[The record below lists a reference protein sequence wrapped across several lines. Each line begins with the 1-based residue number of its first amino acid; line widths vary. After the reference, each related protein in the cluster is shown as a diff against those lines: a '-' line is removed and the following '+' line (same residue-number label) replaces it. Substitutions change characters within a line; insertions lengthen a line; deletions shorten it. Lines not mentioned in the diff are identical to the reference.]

1 MSADLIK
8 QLLRAY
14 ANNDSDLFKK
24 SALQIAANES
34 RIGHSKLAE
43 ELRELI
49 SKIPIE
55 KGLISSPINIAQPR
69 GELAE
74 LVEAAFPEEKFRNIV
89 LSPETESILKRVVLE
104 NRRRSTLQDFG
115 VQATRKLLFF
125 GPPGCGKTLTA
136 RVLASELGLPLMTI
150 RFDALF
156 SRYLGSTAAHLRTIF
171 SEMSRRPAVYFFD
184 EFDAI
189 GKHRSDSGDVGE
201 VKRVVT
207 SFLQLIDAD
216 KTCCPIIAATNYED
230 LIDRAL
236 FRRFDS
242 IISFPLPSKDQIQ
255 SLIKTRLGKLDI
267 DSAYSTKC
275 SQKAVGLSF
284 ADVARACDDVIRNMA
299 LDNRREPTQ
308 KDFEWAF
315 SILNERKELLAQ
327 SKRKK

>member
-14 ANNDSDLFKK
+14 ANNDSDLFRK

-49 SKIPIE
+49 SKMPE
-55 KGLISSPINIAQPR
+55 RSEMISEPINIAQPR

-74 LVEAAFPEEKFRNIV
+74 LIECTFPQEGFRNVV
-89 LSPETESILKRVVLE
+89 LGEENEATLKRIVLE

-115 VQATRKLLFF
+115 VQATRRLLFF

-136 RVLASELGLPLMTI
+136 RVLAAELGLPLMTV

-156 SRYLGSTAAHLRTIF
+156 SKFLGATATHLRTIF
-171 SEMSRRPAVYFFD
+171 NEMSRRPAVYFFD

-189 GKHRSDSGDVGE
+189 GKHRSDAVDVGE

-207 SFLQLIDAD
+207 SFLQMLDAD
-216 KTCCPIIAATNYED
+216 RSQSPIIAATNFED

-236 FRRFDS
+236 LRRFDS
-242 IISFPLPSKDQIQ
+242 VVSFPLPTKQQIQ
-255 SLIKTRLGKLDI
+255 SLISTRFAQFEIG
-267 DSAYSTKC
+267 SAYLTKIGQQ
-275 SQKAVGLSF
+275 SVGLSF
-284 ADVARACDDVIRNMA
+284 ADIARACDDVIRNMA
-299 LDNRREPTQ
+299 LSNRNTPNQEDL
-308 KDFEWAF
+308 KWAF
-315 SILNERKELLAQ
+315 DLLGERKVLLKP
-327 SKRKK
+327 KRKR